1 MQILDS
7 KPTFFDTNSDTLSAG
22 RLRAFLLDNT
32 TPALLYSDAS
42 YTVLLG
48 SSVMLTAAGW
58 PQTQLFAQTDVV
70 IHVDAYRG
78 QDEYDQP
85 VYQEIKQFVVVAS
98 AAGSTAGAFA
108 SVSTV
113 DELRAAQIS
122 DSILV
127 TGYNASGDCPARL
140 FTWSAG
146 NATSDN
152 GGTVIGSTVDP
163 TGRWAWSPSSEVDA
177 RCFGF
182 MPGPA
187 SLNSQLAQLLAW
199 CESNNRAA
207 YIPSGVYALASS
219 GSLAT
224 AAHIIADAGVTISS
238 PNGSYALTVSNP
250 LLSVVDTFAGA
261 NLELVLNGDGWRD
274 VVLPLSVWDAT
285 ARGYAKGTAV
295 FGLLISAGSS
305 LSFDY
310 DHEYTYFVVHGLSRI
325 NIAAGSEVSIGHIDG
340 YGKISWTGDAPYFRV
355 ARRSNANTM
364 ASAIA
369 SRCTELFIVDSSLS
383 MAASTVVNCLVQVLP
398 PATLALGASCTLS
411 RGVTGYPGCIAGGNG
426 YTSDAG
432 PDMSLFAVPNACMD
446 AWNRST
452 DSNALDLKSR
462 TVTIAPTKA
471 GKIINGVIQ
480 ADTSVSLIL
489 DNISYVGYF
498 SGSSLK
504 ANNCSF
510 SHTTKPIGGGTDTN
524 LTDCT
529 VYAPASITIEDG
541 VQAFWTRVNVQA
553 GSVVKYG
560 SGGLFRDVWI
570 EHNAI
575 FVPGA
580 NRSLGNFSWIG
591 GSAYKITL
599 DAGRCATEGA
609 CSLYNFRIQN
619 IINLAGGILASSLNT
634 SAKYWATS
642 GHYNVKIGDNERG
655 PATYGWASG
664 TQTAGGDSRV
674 LVSYNTTDILWLT
687 NYHTSNELLSLAH
700 VWNIAEYNN
709 GSLNTNWTAEGYF
722 FNYPPGTPHIEG
734 SRTRGVVSDNS
745 KCTYQF
751 EIYKKEL

>member
-7 KPTFFDTNSDTLSAG
+7 KQTFFDTNSDTLSAG

-42 YTVLLG
+42 YTALLG
-48 SSVMLTAAGW
+48 SSVLLTASGW
-58 PQTQLFAQTDVV
+58 PQTQLFAKTDVV

-85 VYQEIKQFVVVAS
+85 VYQEIKQFVVIAS
-98 AAGSTAGAFA
+98 AAGSTASAFA

-163 TGRWAWSPSSEVDA
+163 TGKWVWSPSSEADA
-177 RCFGF
+177 RCFGLL
-182 MPGPA
+182 PGPA

-224 AAHIIADAGVTISS
+224 AAHIIADSGVTISS
-238 PNGSYALTVSNP
+238 PNGSYTLTVSNP

-274 VVLPLSVWDAT
+274 VVLPSSAWDAT

-295 FGLLISAGSS
+295 FGMLINAGSS
-305 LSFDY
+305 LTFAY
-310 DHEYTYFVVHGLSRI
+310 DHEYTHFVVHGLSSI
-325 NIAAGSEVSIGHIDG
+325 NIAAGVAVSIDHIDG
-340 YGKISWTGDAPYFRV
+340 SGKISWTGDAPYFRL

-383 MAASTVVNCLVQVLP
+383 IAASTVVNCLVQVLP
-398 PATLALGASCTLS
+398 PATLTLGASCTLS
-411 RGVTGYPGCIAGGNG
+411 RGVTGYPGCIAGNNG

-432 PDMSLFAVPNACMD
+432 PDMNLFAIPNACMD

-462 TVTIAPTKA
+462 TVTLAPTKA
-471 GKIINGVIQ
+471 GKIINGAIQ

-489 DNISYVGYF
+489 DNVSFIGYF

-504 ANNCSF
+504 ASNCSF
-510 SHTTKPIGGGTDTN
+510 SHTTKPIGGGTDTL
-524 LTDCT
+524 LTDCQIT
-529 VYAPASITIEDG
+529 TSAPTTIEDG
-541 VQAFWTRVNVQA
+541 TSCQWERVVVTGNVH
-553 GSVVKYG
+553 KYG
-560 SGGLFRDVWI
+560 SGGYWRDVTLTGG
-570 EHNAI
+570 AI

-580 NRSLGNFSWIG
+580 NKSLGNFSWIG
-591 GSAYKITL
+591 GSAYKIML

-619 IINLAGGILASSLNT
+619 LIGLSGGILASTLNT

-642 GHYNVKIGDNERG
+642 GHYNVNIGDNERG

-664 TQTAGGDSRV
+664 TQTAGGDSLV

-687 NYHTSNELLSLAH
+687 EKHTSNELLSFAH
-700 VWNIAEYNN
+700 VWNIAEYDN
-709 GSLNTNWTAEGYF
+709 GSLRNNWTAEGYF
-722 FNYPPGTPHIEG
+722 FSGGLGTPHIEG